1 MIVAGLTGGIG
12 TGKSTVAAVF
22 AEAGAVIIDADEIAR
37 DVVAKGRPAWCR
49 IVAHFGRDVLLPD
62 GGIDRKKLGAII
74 FNDARQKA
82 HLDRIVH
89 PHVMAETE
97 QQLTEIERVQPQ
109 AVVILDVPLLIE
121 AGMDRDLDEV
131 IVVYTPEA
139 VQLKRLMHRDR
150 LNAAEGLSRIR
161 SQMPIE
167 EKKMRA
173 TVVIDNSA
181 SPAATRK
188 RVLEVFAD
196 LQRRSCRS

>member
-22 AEAGAVIIDADEIAR
+22 AEAGAVVIDADEIAR
-37 DVVAKGRPAWCR
+37 DVVSKGRPAWCR
-49 IVAHFGRDVLLPD
+49 IVAHFGRNVLLPD
-62 GGIDRKKLGAII
+62 GDIDRKKLGVII
-74 FNDARQKA
+74 FNDARQKV
-82 HLDRIVH
+82 HLERIVH
-89 PHVMAETE
+89 PHVIAETE
-97 QQLTEIERVQPQ
+97 QQLKEIERAQPQ

-121 AGMDRDLDEV
+121 AGMDRDLDDV

-139 VQLKRLMHRDR
+139 IQLKRLMHRDR
-150 LNAAEGLSRIR
+150 LTAAESLSRIR

>member
-12 TGKSTVAAVF
+12 TGKSTVAAIF

-62 GGIDRKKLGAII
+62 GFIDRKKLGAII
-74 FNDARQKA
+74 FNDARQKM

-89 PHVMAETE
+89 PYVIAETD
-97 QQLTEIERVQPQ
+97 QKLKEIERVQPQ

-121 AGMDRDLDEV
+121 AGMHSDLDEV

-139 VQLKRLMHRDR
+139 VQLQRLMLRDR
-150 LNAAEGLSRIR
+150 LTAAEGLARIR

-167 EKKMRA
+167 EKKMHA
-173 TVVIDNSA
+173 TVVIDNNA
-181 SPAATRK
+181 SPAVTRK
-188 RVLEVFAD
+188 RVLEVLAD
-196 LQRRSCRS
+196 LQQRSCRS

>member
-82 HLDRIVH
+82 HLDRMVH
-89 PHVMAETE
+89 PHVIAETE
-97 QQLTEIERVQPQ
+97 QRLKDIARVQPQ

-121 AGMDRDLDEV
+121 AGMDRDLEEV

-139 VQLKRLMHRDR
+139 VQLKRLMRRDR
-150 LNAAEGLSRIR
+150 LTAAEGLSRIR

-181 SPAATRK
+181 SPAVTRK

-196 LQRRSCRS
+196 LQQRARRP

>member
-12 TGKSTVAAVF
+12 TGKSTVAAFF

-37 DVVAKGRPAWCR
+37 DVVAKGRPAWSR

-62 GGIDRKKLGAII
+62 GDIDRKKLGAII
-74 FNDARQKA
+74 FNDTRQKA

-89 PHVMAETE
+89 PHVIAETE
-97 QQLTEIERVQPQ
+97 QQLKTIEMVQPQ

-121 AGMDRDLDEV
+121 AGMDRELDEV

-139 VQLKRLMHRDR
+139 VQLERLMRRDR
-150 LNAAEGLSRIR
+150 LTAAEGLSRIR

-173 TVVIDNSA
+173 TVVIDNST
-181 SPAATRK
+181 SPAVTRK
-188 RVLEVFAD
+188 RVLKVFAD
-196 LQRRSCRS
+196 LQRRSCRP

>member
-62 GGIDRKKLGAII
+62 GDIDRKKLGTII
-74 FNDARQKA
+74 FNDTRQKA
-82 HLDRIVH
+82 RLDRIVH
-89 PHVMAETE
+89 PHVIAETE
-97 QQLTEIERVQPQ
+97 QQLKEIERLQPQ

-131 IVVYTPEA
+131 IVVYAPEA
-139 VQLKRLMHRDR
+139 VQLKRLMRRNR
-150 LNAAEGLSRIR
+150 LTAAEGLSRIR

-167 EKKMRA
+167 EKKGRA

-181 SPAATRK
+181 SPAITRK
-188 RVLEVFAD
+188 RVLAVFAD

>member
-62 GGIDRKKLGAII
+62 GDIDRKKLGAII
-74 FNDARQKA
+74 FNDARQKT
-82 HLDRIVH
+82 HLDCIVH

-97 QQLTEIERVQPQ
+97 QQLIEIERVQPQ

-121 AGMDRDLDEV
+121 AGMDRDLEEV

-139 VQLKRLMHRDR
+139 VQLKRLMRRDR
-150 LNAAEGLSRIR
+150 LTAAEGLSRIR

-181 SPAATRK
+181 SPAVTRK

-196 LQRRSCRS
+196 LQRRARRP